1 MRADRQN
8 GFGHRQATQTRRVP
22 VTGALRGVVAL
33 DGPSGT
39 GKTTVAR
46 KLATQLGA
54 RYLDTGATY
63 RTLTLAV
70 LRADVDPADA
80 DAVRGVLATAAID
93 VGTDP
98 DRPTAL
104 LADVDVGAEIRGAE
118 VTAAVSAVSAI
129 AAVREELVARQR
141 AIIDRIVTEVGG
153 VVVEGRDIGT
163 AVTPDAG
170 LKVFLTAAAD
180 VRAERRNLQ
189 DTATGAAGDV
199 TAALASVNRRD
210 AADAGRAASPMRQA
224 SDAVE
229 LDTSEL
235 NLQQVLV
242 ALSELAAQRGLLDD
256 TAAGAP
262 Q

>member
-1 MRADRQN
+1 M
-8 GFGHRQATQTRRVP
+8 
-22 VTGALRGVVAL
+22 TGALRGVVAL

-70 LRADVDPADA
+70 LRAGADPSDA
-80 DAVRGVLATAAID
+80 DAVREVLAGANID

-98 DRPTAL
+98 DSPTAL
-104 LADVDVGAEIRGAE
+104 LDDVDVGVEIRGPE

-129 AAVREELVARQR
+129 TAVRDELVARQR
-141 AIIDRIVTEVGG
+141 AIIARIVADVGG

-163 AVTPDAG
+163 VVTPDAG
-170 LKVFLTAAAD
+170 LKVFLTAAAG

-189 DTATGAAGDV
+189 DTAAGTAGDV
-199 TAALASVNRRD
+199 SDALAAVNRRD
-210 AADAGRAASPMRQA
+210 AADSSRTASPMQQA
-224 SDAVE
+224 PDAVQ

-235 NLQQVLV
+235 NIEQVLV

-256 TAAGAP
+256 TAGAAR
-262 Q
+262 

>member
-1 MRADRQN
+1 
-8 GFGHRQATQTRRVP
+8 

-54 RYLDTGATY
+54 RYLDTGSTY

-70 LRADVDPADA
+70 LRAGVDPSDVA
-80 DAVRGVLATAAID
+80 AVGDVLASAGID

-98 DRPTAL
+98 AHPTAL
-104 LADVDVGAEIRGAE
+104 LDGADVGTQIRGPE

-129 AAVREELVARQR
+129 GTVRAELVERQR
-141 AIIDRIVTEVGG
+141 AIIERTVADVGG

-163 AVTPDAG
+163 VVAPDAG
-170 LKVFLTAAAD
+170 LKVFLTATAD
-180 VRAERRNLQ
+180 VRATRRNLQ
-189 DTATGAAGDV
+189 DVAGGATGDV
-199 TAALASVNRRD
+199 TDALASVNRRD
-210 AADAGRAASPMRQA
+210 AADSGRAVSPMRQA
-224 SDAVE
+224 SDAVH

-235 NLQQVLV
+235 NIQQVLI
-242 ALSELAAQRGLLDD
+242 ALSELASQRGLLDD
-256 TAAGAP
+256 TAAEAT